1 MLFYY
6 GGPGATVSLSEPISF
21 QLSCFN
27 VFGAFLR
34 PRIPSSLAAACPQPA
49 ALCPGARILTTNAVF
64 LYAANQTL
72 TTLGNPTGDTRAT
85 LVVTGATQTYAIYA
99 SGYNFMNGVS
109 IQHIQV
115 DGARPAPGI
124 YPGGAALIEM
134 GGNSRGQIIHHVHA
148 FEPRAWS
155 AFHSQEGL
163 YWPQDGYTFYCE
175 GMQVHDNQF
184 GPSGHAPSG
193 ASQFKRD
200 NMGTYAPGQWADG
213 ISMACGVSNVYNNV
227 ITDATD
233 GAIVLFG
240 AQGTVVQNNRI
251 ISDQRQLLGGINM
264 VDYTSLG
271 NFSGVVVRNNVIKS
285 KVSLIKVGIAMGT
298 MVWGTDN
305 RTIAR
310 TFGGTVQNNVF
321 TSGASGYFGYAIAV
335 AGHANAV
342 VTGNVAKLA
351 NFGGVESPQC
361 FTSWFP
367 LPKPQGFVADPYTV
381 MSPPSLSAAGDLDV
395 HGDMASTPPPPSST
409 SYHTNDVASTTSVTL
424 TKEQFDELIRNQR
437 PARDDDAFSM
447 RQRLPP
453 ANPPV
458 FPDDS
463 KLTED
468 NYVDWVPTMP
478 PCPPSWAGFNA
489 RTNRATVPVAK
500 AVVPTKRSAPGKKGK
515 WDRSGPAP
523 SNCPACGQGKHWL
536 DKCPE
541 SRKRAKYLE
550 LKNAMKELQGSSSP
564 ASTFVATEAASKDQH
579 LSVVSSATFVNIG
592 PPAEILL
599 LDSASACHVVNDA
612 SFFDGPL
619 SPTPQ
624 VLQGL
629 GGTVKAS
636 GIGSVK
642 LVSDNGTRFTLNDVI
657 YAPESPANLISVR
670 AFDRKG
676 VRITFEHGQVELRTP
691 QGCIATA
698 SAIASCVYKLNAS
711 VQAASKDARHTLV
724 ATKSNRLPLLTLHRR
739 YGHASVQT
747 LKKLAASGQVE
758 GLDWPYSDF
767 ECDGFTCNACL
778 ASKAHRLPFP
788 SSSSHAAE
796 PLALVHS
803 DVLSFPE
810 ESLGHKRYLVTFIDD
825 FSRKTWVY
833 PIGHKSEVL
842 QTFKDWLLEIENTTG
857 RRVKTLRSD
866 NGGEYVSTAFNGYC
880 VARGIHRELT
890 IPYTPEQNGRAER
903 ANRSIVEGT
912 LALLSHSGLPRS
924 CWDEVAMCYI
934 HAKNL
939 SPHAALGGAIPNSRW
954 SGHTPSV
961 GGLRAFGCRA
971 WTTVPAHRR
980 DKLDPKGIPLV
991 FVGYDR
997 HAKAYRL
1004 LDPSSMRVSLGR
1016 NVTFVETEFPF
1027 AIAPTRVTQPSIPG
1041 YTPQPPPVEAPTPV
1055 EPPPR
1060 PPAPTP
1066 VEAPASPAST
1076 SSADNDDASSTTSAT
1091 TESAVNLPQPPPDPA
1106 PLAKVKPSWEYG
1118 DVAKVGPDPGKYGEV
1133 DARNIIDGPRT
1144 RRQPVPTMITR
1155 EQPVDGTDGPTA
1167 SFKSLLLAFASTKAG
1182 FADHDL
1188 SVVRDPANWGDVIRS
1203 GQEDVWGAPA
1213 QDEFDLLL
1221 NDYEVFQIVESCELP
1236 AGEILL
1242 RSGWVFRTKRNQ
1254 HGDIT
1259 DHKARL
1265 VAHGCAQ
1272 RPGLDFEKTYAPV
1285 VKFTSIRALI
1295 ALAAA
1300 NGYHVHQAD
1309 VNKAYLHGKLDKP
1322 LYMRVPQ
1329 GINLPGKIL
1338 KLSKSI
1344 YGLRQAGTIWN
1355 AEIDSTL
1362 RSLGYVPTRSDICI
1376 YRREHDGHSHYIAL
1390 YVDDL
1395 LLVGPS
1401 TAEIERV
1408 LDALELA
1415 YGIKRLGPAEY
1426 ILGIQVK
1433 RGQDGSITLSQE
1445 RYLRDILARFQ
1456 FTDAKPASIPMQPG
1470 VVLDFEDLAA
1480 TPQDRT
1486 RYLQAIGSL
1495 MYAAVGTRP
1504 DLAFV
1509 VSYLARFSQQPGPEH
1524 WTAIK
1529 QVLRYIKG
1537 TLDLGLTYRKTSQ
1550 PLHGYSDANWG
1561 ACLTTSRSTMGYA
1574 FILSGAAI
1582 AWCSKREHR
1591 VAKSTT
1597 DAEYLSLS
1605 YTSGDAIHL
1614 SELLAELGAPVS
1626 GPVVLYGDNQGSLA
1640 LAQHPTNHQG
1650 SRHVRISEHY
1660 VRERVAEKDIEV
1672 RYIATGDM
1680 IADIFTKALGPKPFI
1695 FHRENLGLRG
1705 AVSPRASRACLA
1717 RAPLALI
1724 FFLELSLLS
1733 SSALVLTHFVPRPQF
1748 LKYTTPGMILQ
1759 AGFSRLV
1766 ALVLLICRGPG
1777 AITTRNSFFG

>member
-1 MLFYY
+1 M
-6 GGPGATVSLSEPISF
+6 
-21 QLSCFN
+21 
-27 VFGAFLR
+27 
-34 PRIPSSLAAACPQPA
+34 
-49 ALCPGARILTTNAVF
+49 
-64 LYAANQTL
+64 
-72 TTLGNPTGDTRAT
+72 
-85 LVVTGATQTYAIYA
+85 
-99 SGYNFMNGVS
+99 
-109 IQHIQV
+109 
-115 DGARPAPGI
+115 
-124 YPGGAALIEM
+124 
-134 GGNSRGQIIHHVHA
+134 
-148 FEPRAWS
+148 
-155 AFHSQEGL
+155 
-163 YWPQDGYTFYCE
+163 
-175 GMQVHDNQF
+175 
-184 GPSGHAPSG
+184 
-193 ASQFKRD
+193 
-200 NMGTYAPGQWADG
+200 
-213 ISMACGVSNVYNNV
+213 
-227 ITDATD
+227 
-233 GAIVLFG
+233 
-240 AQGTVVQNNRI
+240 
-251 ISDQRQLLGGINM
+251 RQL
-264 VDYTSLG
+264 
-271 NFSGVVVRNNVIKS
+271 
-285 KVSLIKVGIAMGT
+285 
-298 MVWGTDN
+298 
-305 RTIAR
+305 
-310 TFGGTVQNNVF
+310 
-321 TSGASGYFGYAIAV
+321 
-335 AGHANAV
+335 
-342 VTGNVAKLA
+342 
-351 NFGGVESPQC
+351 
-361 FTSWFP
+361 
-367 LPKPQGFVADPYTV
+367 
-381 MSPPSLSAAGDLDV
+381 
-395 HGDMASTPPPPSST
+395 
-409 SYHTNDVASTTSVTL
+409 
-424 TKEQFDELIRNQR
+424 
-437 PARDDDAFSM
+437 
-447 RQRLPP
+447 LPP

-468 NYVDWVPTMP
+468 NYVDWDLTMSVTFAREVCAYLRKGTHDPSWPLALRSRWEDYAARALAGSLTVTTKATIGPIVQTGGSAHQCWLALAAHYAPSDAQAYSALIKDYFSMP
-478 PCPPSWAGFNA
+478 PCPPTWADLEQAIAARALDDLPHVFDGWRTMFYAMNICDNRLPRVKQIFASMETVA
-489 RTNRATVPVAK
+489 RTLRNESHPALVAK
-500 AVVPTKRSAPGKKGK
+500 AVAPTTSTAPGKKGK

-536 DKCPE
+536 DKCPD
-541 SRKRAKYLE
+541 SRKRAKYVE
-550 LKNAMKELQGSSSP
+550 LRNAMKALQGASSSTTT
-564 ASTFVATEAASKDQH
+564 ALVAAAETSKDQDM
-579 LSVVSSATFVNIG
+579 SFFSSATFVNVG
-592 PPAEILL
+592 QPDILL
-599 LDSASACHVVNDA
+599 LDSALVCHVVNNA

-619 SPTPQ
+619 SPTQQ

-629 GGTVKAS
+629 GGTLRAS
-636 GIGSVK
+636 GIGSIK
-642 LVSDNGTRFTLNDVI
+642 LVSDMGTTFTLNDVI

-676 VRITFEHGQVELRTP
+676 VRITFERGHVELRTP
-691 QGCIATA
+691 QGCFATA
-698 SAIASCVYKLNAS
+698 SAIASRVYKLNAS
-711 VQAASKDARHTLV
+711 VRAGSKGALPSLV
-724 ATKSNRLPLLTLHRR
+724 STKSTRLPLLTLHRR

-767 ECDGFTCNACL
+767 ECVDFSCNACL

-788 SSSSHAAE
+788 SLSSHAAE

-810 ESLGHKRYLVTFIDD
+810 ESLSHKQYLVAFIDD

-833 PIGHKSEVL
+833 PIGHKSEVF
-842 QTFKDWLLEIENTTG
+842 QTFKDCTDTDTETDTIQTRTDSDTIQIQDTRTGTDTKIPLPQHERGPPTPTPAQPQEHQPKRRQDQGTNTAMSSGTRDGPPHTDNVARRVKLELPTLNAGFKSRDVTRWLAGCEDAIESAEWNYGGKIAAVHLIREAGCKMEGEGADWYIDCRDKVKALKLWPEFAQEVKARFINEKTGLEAKHAFYNAHQTGTLSDFVATLIAARGQAGSIGGTQVISDELFKDHLLHRCDELLYLRATASLSFDVAKFTMNQLVAYLQSLWEAITLERATTGVRRMGLRNDQVRQEQNNSAAHQTSGRPMAGLDRTPRDKAPHEGRCFHCDVHGHIAADCPSKPGTSLTPAPLRPTPGPRMVAAIREYQESGDSTAFVGISSDSEEDDARWLAFQTDKEDTYWLLEIENATG
-857 RRVKTLRSD
+857 CRVKTLRSD

-880 VARGIHRELT
+880 VARGIRRELT

-912 LALLSHSGLPRS
+912 LSLLSHSGLPRS
-924 CWDEVAMCYI
+924 CWDEAAMCYI
-934 HAKNL
+934 HVKNL
-939 SPHAALGGAIPNSRW
+939 SPHAALGGDVPDRRW
-954 SGHTPSV
+954 SGHTPGV
-961 GGLRAFGCRA
+961 RGLRAFGCRA

-991 FVGYDR
+991 FVGHNR

-1004 LDPSSMRVSLGR
+1004 LDPSSMCMRLGR

-1027 AIAPTRVTQPSIPG
+1027 AIAPARVTQPSIPG
-1041 YTPQPPPVEAPTPV
+1041 YSPLLPPVQAPTPV
-1055 EPPPR
+1055 EPPPQ

-1076 SSADNDDASSTTSAT
+1076 SSAVNDDASSTTSAT
-1091 TESAVNLPQPPPDPA
+1091 MESAVNLPQPPPDPA
-1106 PLAKVKPSWEYG
+1106 PLAKVKPGWEYG
-1118 DVAKVGPDPGKYGEV
+1118 DVAKVGPDPGKYGEI

-1155 EQPVDGTDGPTA
+1155 EQTVEDPDGPSA
-1167 SFKSLLLAFASTKAG
+1167 SFKSLLLAFSSTKAG

-1188 SVVRDPANWGDVIRS
+1188 LVVRDPANWGD
-1203 GQEDVWGAPA
+1203 A
-1213 QDEFDLLL
+1213 EFNSLL
-1221 NDYEVFQIVESCELP
+1221 NDYGVFQIVESCELP

-1272 RPGLDFEKTYAPV
+1272 RPGFDFKKTYAPV
-1285 VKFTSIRALI
+1285 VKFMSIRALI

-1344 YGLRQAGTIWN
+1344 YRLRQAGTIWN

-1376 YRREHDGHSHYIAL
+1376 YRRKHNGHLHYIAL
-1390 YVDDL
+1390 YVNDL

-1401 TAEIERV
+1401 TAEIDRV

-1415 YGIKRLGPAEY
+1415 YGIKRLGPAKY

-1433 RGQDGSITLSQE
+1433 HGQDGSITLSQE

-1480 TPQDRT
+1480 TPQDCT
-1486 RYLQAIGSL
+1486 RYLQAIGLL

-1537 TLDLGLTYRKTSQ
+1537 TLGLGLTYRKTSQ

-1574 FILSGAAI
+1574 FIYSGGAI

-1597 DAEYLSLS
+1597 DAEYLSLL

-1614 SELLAELGAPVS
+1614 SELLAELGHPVP
-1626 GPVVLYGDNQGSLA
+1626 GPVVIYGDNQGSLA
-1640 LAQHPTNHQG
+1640 LAQHPTN
-1650 SRHVRISEHY
+1650 
-1660 VRERVAEKDIEV
+1660 
-1672 RYIATGDM
+1672 
-1680 IADIFTKALGPKPFI
+1680 
-1695 FHRENLGLRG
+1695 
-1705 AVSPRASRACLA
+1705 
-1717 RAPLALI
+1717 
-1724 FFLELSLLS
+1724 
-1733 SSALVLTHFVPRPQF
+1733 
-1748 LKYTTPGMILQ
+1748 
-1759 AGFSRLV
+1759 
-1766 ALVLLICRGPG
+1766 
-1777 AITTRNSFFG
+1777 

>member
-1 MLFYY
+1 
-6 GGPGATVSLSEPISF
+6 
-21 QLSCFN
+21 
-27 VFGAFLR
+27 
-34 PRIPSSLAAACPQPA
+34 
-49 ALCPGARILTTNAVF
+49 
-64 LYAANQTL
+64 
-72 TTLGNPTGDTRAT
+72 
-85 LVVTGATQTYAIYA
+85 
-99 SGYNFMNGVS
+99 
-109 IQHIQV
+109 
-115 DGARPAPGI
+115 
-124 YPGGAALIEM
+124 
-134 GGNSRGQIIHHVHA
+134 
-148 FEPRAWS
+148 
-155 AFHSQEGL
+155 
-163 YWPQDGYTFYCE
+163 
-175 GMQVHDNQF
+175 
-184 GPSGHAPSG
+184 
-193 ASQFKRD
+193 
-200 NMGTYAPGQWADG
+200 
-213 ISMACGVSNVYNNV
+213 
-227 ITDATD
+227 
-233 GAIVLFG
+233 
-240 AQGTVVQNNRI
+240 
-251 ISDQRQLLGGINM
+251 
-264 VDYTSLG
+264 
-271 NFSGVVVRNNVIKS
+271 
-285 KVSLIKVGIAMGT
+285 
-298 MVWGTDN
+298 
-305 RTIAR
+305 
-310 TFGGTVQNNVF
+310 
-321 TSGASGYFGYAIAV
+321 
-335 AGHANAV
+335 
-342 VTGNVAKLA
+342 
-351 NFGGVESPQC
+351 
-361 FTSWFP
+361 
-367 LPKPQGFVADPYTV
+367 
-381 MSPPSLSAAGDLDV
+381 MSPPSLSAAGDLDI
-395 HGDMASTPPPPSST
+395 HGDMAPTPPPPSST
-409 SYHTNDVASTTSVTL
+409 SYHTNDVASVTSVTL

-447 RQRLPP
+447 RQLLPP

-468 NYVDWVPTMP
+468 NYIDWDLTMARTTPRGLSPYAARALAGSLTITTKATIGPIVQTGGSAHECWLALAARYAPSDAQAYSALIRDYFSMP
-478 PCPPSWAGFNA
+478 PCPPTWAGFNA
-489 RTNRATVPVAK
+489 WTNRAMVLVNHLRMAQLDLEQAIAARALDDLPHVFDGWRTTFYAMNVHDNKLPRVDGDSK
-500 AVVPTKRSAPGKKGK
+500 AVAPTTSAAPGKKGK

-523 SNCPACGQGKHWL
+523 SNCLACGQGKHWL
-536 DKCPE
+536 DKCPD
-541 SRKRAKYLE
+541 SRKRAKYIE
-550 LKNAMKELQGSSSP
+550 LRNAMKALKGASP
-564 ASTFVATEAASKDQH
+564 STTTTLVAAAEVSKDQD
-579 LSVVSSATFVNIG
+579 LSYFSSAMFVNIG
-592 PPAEILL
+592 QPDVLL
-599 LDSASACHVVNDA
+599 LDSVSACHVVNNA

-619 SPTPQ
+619 SPTQQ

-629 GGTVKAS
+629 GGTVRAS

-642 LVSDNGTRFTLNDVI
+642 LVSDNGTEFTLNDVI
-657 YAPESPANLISVR
+657 YAPESPANLISVW
-670 AFDRKG
+670 AFDSKG
-676 VRITFEHGQVELRTP
+676 VRITFEHGHVELCTP

-698 SAIASCVYKLNAS
+698 SAIASRIYKLNAS
-711 VQAASKDARHTLV
+711 VRAGSKGALPSLV
-724 ATKSNRLPLLTLHRR
+724 STKSTRLPLLTLHRR
-739 YGHASVQT
+739 YGHTSVQT

-767 ECDGFTCNACL
+767 ECVDFSCNACL
-778 ASKAHRLPFP
+778 ASKAHCLPFP

-803 DVLSFPE
+803 DVLSFPK
-810 ESLGHKRYLVTFIDD
+810 ESLGHKWYLVTFIDD

-842 QTFKDWLLEIENTTG
+842 QTFKDWLLEIENATG

-880 VARGIHRELT
+880 VARGIRRELT
-890 IPYTPEQNGRAER
+890 IPYTPKQNGRAEQ

-924 CWDEVAMCYI
+924 CWDEAAMCYI

-939 SPHAALGGAIPNSRW
+939 LPHTALGGAIPNGRW
-954 SGHTPSV
+954 SGHTPGV

-991 FVGYDR
+991 FVGYNR
-997 HAKAYRL
+997 HAKSYRL

-1027 AIAPTRVTQPSIPG
+1027 AIAPTQVTQPSIPG
-1041 YTPQPPPVEAPTPV
+1041 YAPQPPPVEAPTPV

-1066 VEAPASPAST
+1066 VEAPASPEST
-1076 SSADNDDASSTTSAT
+1076 SSADNDDASSTTSTT
-1091 TESAVNLPQPPPDPA
+1091 TESAVTLPQPPPDPA
-1106 PLAKVKPSWEYG
+1106 PLAKVKPTWEYG
-1118 DVAKVGPDPGKYGEV
+1118 DVTKVGPDPGKYGEV

-1144 RRQPVPTMITR
+1144 HRQPVPTMITR
-1155 EQPVDGTDGPTA
+1155 EQPVEDPDGPTA
-1167 SFKSLLLAFASTKAG
+1167 SFKSLLLAFASTKAS

-1188 SVVRDPANWGDVIRS
+1188 SVVRDPANWGDVVRS

-1213 QDEFDLLL
+1213 QDEFDSLL

-1259 DHKARL
+1259 D
-1265 VAHGCAQ
+1265 HGCAQ

-1376 YRREHDGHSHYIAL
+1376 YRREHNGHSHYIAL

-1408 LDALELA
+1408 LDVLELA
-1415 YGIKRLGPAEY
+1415 YGIKRLGPAKY

-1550 PLHGYSDANWG
+1550 PLRGYSDANWG

-1650 SRHVRISEHY
+1650 SRHVRISEHC
-1660 VRERVAEKDIEV
+1660 VRERVAEKEIEV

-1680 IADIFTKALGPKPFI
+1680 IADIFTKALGPKSFM

-1705 AVSPRASRACLA
+1705 AV
-1717 RAPLALI
+1717 
-1724 FFLELSLLS
+1724 
-1733 SSALVLTHFVPRPQF
+1733 V
-1748 LKYTTPGMILQ
+1748 
-1759 AGFSRLV
+1759 
-1766 ALVLLICRGPG
+1766 
-1777 AITTRNSFFG
+1777 

>member
-1 MLFYY
+1 
-6 GGPGATVSLSEPISF
+6 
-21 QLSCFN
+21 
-27 VFGAFLR
+27 
-34 PRIPSSLAAACPQPA
+34 
-49 ALCPGARILTTNAVF
+49 
-64 LYAANQTL
+64 
-72 TTLGNPTGDTRAT
+72 
-85 LVVTGATQTYAIYA
+85 
-99 SGYNFMNGVS
+99 
-109 IQHIQV
+109 
-115 DGARPAPGI
+115 
-124 YPGGAALIEM
+124 
-134 GGNSRGQIIHHVHA
+134 
-148 FEPRAWS
+148 
-155 AFHSQEGL
+155 
-163 YWPQDGYTFYCE
+163 
-175 GMQVHDNQF
+175 
-184 GPSGHAPSG
+184 
-193 ASQFKRD
+193 
-200 NMGTYAPGQWADG
+200 
-213 ISMACGVSNVYNNV
+213 
-227 ITDATD
+227 
-233 GAIVLFG
+233 
-240 AQGTVVQNNRI
+240 
-251 ISDQRQLLGGINM
+251 
-264 VDYTSLG
+264 
-271 NFSGVVVRNNVIKS
+271 
-285 KVSLIKVGIAMGT
+285 
-298 MVWGTDN
+298 
-305 RTIAR
+305 
-310 TFGGTVQNNVF
+310 
-321 TSGASGYFGYAIAV
+321 
-335 AGHANAV
+335 
-342 VTGNVAKLA
+342 
-351 NFGGVESPQC
+351 
-361 FTSWFP
+361 
-367 LPKPQGFVADPYTV
+367 
-381 MSPPSLSAAGDLDV
+381 MSPPSPSAAGDLDV
-395 HGDMASTPPPPSST
+395 QSDMATTPPPPSSI
-409 SYHTNDVASTTSVTL
+409 NDVAPTTSVTL
-424 TKEQFDELIRNQR
+424 TQEQFDELIRNQR

-447 RQRLPP
+447 RQLLPP

-468 NYVDWVPTMP
+468 NYVDWDLTMSVTFAREVCAYLRKGTHDPSWPLALRSRWEDYAARALAGSLTVTTKATIGPIVQTGGSAHQCWLALAARYAPSDAQAYSALIKDYFSMP
-478 PCPPSWAGFNA
+478 PCPPTWAGFNA
-489 RTNRATVPVAK
+489 WTNRAMVLVNHLRMAQLDLEQAIAARALDDLPHVFDGWRTTFYAMNIRDNRLPRVEQIFASMETVARTLRNESNPALVAK
-500 AVVPTKRSAPGKKGK
+500 AVAPTTSAAPGKKGK
-515 WDRSGPAP
+515 WDRSGPAL

-536 DKCPE
+536 DKCPD
-541 SRKRAKYLE
+541 SGKRAKYVE
-550 LKNAMKELQGSSSP
+550 LRNAMKALQGASSSTTT
-564 ASTFVATEAASKDQH
+564 ALVAAAEASKDQDM
-579 LSVVSSATFVNIG
+579 SFFSSATFVNVG
-592 PPAEILL
+592 QPDILL
-599 LDSASACHVVNDA
+599 LDSASACHVVNNA

-619 SPTPQ
+619 SPTQQ

-629 GGTVKAS
+629 GGTLRAS
-636 GIGSVK
+636 GIGLIK
-642 LVSDNGTRFTLNDVI
+642 LVSDTGTTFTLNDVI
-657 YAPESPANLISVR
+657 YAPKSPANLILVR

-676 VRITFEHGQVELRTP
+676 VRITFERGHVELRTP
-691 QGCIATA
+691 QGCFATA

-711 VQAASKDARHTLV
+711 VRTGSKGALPSLV
-724 ATKSNRLPLLTLHRR
+724 STKSTRLPLLTLHRH

-767 ECDGFTCNACL
+767 EGVDFSCNACL

-810 ESLGHKRYLVTFIDD
+810 ESLSHKRYLVAFIDD

-833 PIGHKSEVL
+833 PIGHKSKVF
-842 QTFKDWLLEIENTTG
+842 QTFKDWLLEIKNATG
-857 RRVKTLRSD
+857 CRVKTLCSD

-880 VARGIHRELT
+880 VARGIRRELT
-890 IPYTPEQNGRAER
+890 IPYTPEQNGWAER

-912 LALLSHSGLPRS
+912 LSLLSHSGLPRS
-924 CWDEVAMCYI
+924 CWDEAAMCYI
-934 HAKNL
+934 HVKNL
-939 SPHAALGGAIPNSRW
+939 SPHAALGGDVPDRRW
-954 SGHTPSV
+954 LGHTPGV
-961 GGLRAFGCRA
+961 RGLRAFSCCA

-980 DKLDPKGIPLV
+980 DKLNPKGIPLV

-1004 LDPSSMRVSLGR
+1004 LDPSSMRVRLGR

-1027 AIAPTRVTQPSIPG
+1027 AIVPTRVTQPSIPG
-1041 YTPQPPPVEAPTPV
+1041 YSPLLPP
-1055 EPPPR
+1055 
-1060 PPAPTP
+1060 
-1066 VEAPASPAST
+1066 PAST
-1076 SSADNDDASSTTSAT
+1076 SSAVNDNTSSTTST
-1091 TESAVNLPQPPPDPA
+1091 TMESAVNLPQPPPDPA
-1106 PLAKVKPSWEYG
+1106 PLAKVKPGWEYS
-1118 DVAKVGPDPGKYGEV
+1118 DVTKVGPDPGKYGEI
-1133 DARNIIDGPRT
+1133 DTRNIIDGPRT

-1155 EQPVDGTDGPTA
+1155 EQTVKDPNRPSA
-1167 SFKSLLLAFASTKAG
+1167 SFKSLLLAFSSTKAG

-1188 SVVRDPANWGDVIRS
+1188 SVVCDPANWGDVIRS
-1203 GQEDVWGAPA
+1203 GQEDVWGAPVRVE
-1213 QDEFDLLL
+1213 DEFDSLL
-1221 NDYEVFQIVESCELP
+1221 NDYGVFQIVESGELP

-1242 RSGWVFRTKRNQ
+1242 RSGWVFWTKRNQ

-1272 RPGLDFEKTYAPV
+1272 HPGLDFEKTYAPV

-1300 NGYHVHQAD
+1300 NGYHVHQANI
-1309 VNKAYLHGKLDKP
+1309 NKAYLHGKLDKP

-1376 YRREHDGHSHYIAL
+1376 YRRKHNGHLHYIAL
-1390 YVDDL
+1390 YVDNL

-1401 TAEIERV
+1401 TAEIDRV

-1415 YGIKRLGPAEY
+1415 YGIKRLGPAKY

-1456 FTDAKPASIPMQPG
+1456 FTNAKPASIPMQPC

-1480 TPQDRT
+1480 TPQDCT

-1495 MYAAVGTRP
+1495 MYTAVGTRP

-1537 TLDLGLTYRKTSQ
+1537 TLGLGLTYRKTSQ

-1561 ACLTTSRSTMGYA
+1561 ACLTTSRLTMGYA
-1574 FILSGAAI
+1574 FIYSGGAI

-1614 SELLAELGAPVS
+1614 SELLAELGHPVP
-1626 GPVVLYGDNQGSLA
+1626 GPVVIYGDNQGSLA

-1660 VRERVAEKDIEV
+1660 VRERVAEKEIDIV
-1672 RYIATGDM
+1672 YIATADM
-1680 IADIFTKALGPKPFI
+1680 FADIFTKALGPKLFL
-1695 FHRENLGLRG
+1695 FHRENLGLRV
-1705 AVSPRASRACLA
+1705 AV
-1717 RAPLALI
+1717 
-1724 FFLELSLLS
+1724 
-1733 SSALVLTHFVPRPQF
+1733 V
-1748 LKYTTPGMILQ
+1748 
-1759 AGFSRLV
+1759 
-1766 ALVLLICRGPG
+1766 
-1777 AITTRNSFFG
+1777 

>member
-1 MLFYY
+1 
-6 GGPGATVSLSEPISF
+6 
-21 QLSCFN
+21 
-27 VFGAFLR
+27 
-34 PRIPSSLAAACPQPA
+34 
-49 ALCPGARILTTNAVF
+49 
-64 LYAANQTL
+64 
-72 TTLGNPTGDTRAT
+72 
-85 LVVTGATQTYAIYA
+85 
-99 SGYNFMNGVS
+99 
-109 IQHIQV
+109 
-115 DGARPAPGI
+115 
-124 YPGGAALIEM
+124 
-134 GGNSRGQIIHHVHA
+134 
-148 FEPRAWS
+148 
-155 AFHSQEGL
+155 
-163 YWPQDGYTFYCE
+163 
-175 GMQVHDNQF
+175 
-184 GPSGHAPSG
+184 
-193 ASQFKRD
+193 
-200 NMGTYAPGQWADG
+200 
-213 ISMACGVSNVYNNV
+213 
-227 ITDATD
+227 
-233 GAIVLFG
+233 
-240 AQGTVVQNNRI
+240 
-251 ISDQRQLLGGINM
+251 
-264 VDYTSLG
+264 
-271 NFSGVVVRNNVIKS
+271 
-285 KVSLIKVGIAMGT
+285 
-298 MVWGTDN
+298 
-305 RTIAR
+305 
-310 TFGGTVQNNVF
+310 
-321 TSGASGYFGYAIAV
+321 
-335 AGHANAV
+335 
-342 VTGNVAKLA
+342 
-351 NFGGVESPQC
+351 
-361 FTSWFP
+361 
-367 LPKPQGFVADPYTV
+367 

-395 HGDMASTPPPPSST
+395 HGDMASTPPPPSSM
-409 SYHTNDVASTTSVTL
+409 SYHTNDIASTTYVTL

-489 RTNRATVPVAK
+489 RTNRATVPDAK

-536 DKCPE
+536 NKCPE
-541 SRKRAKYLE
+541 SCKRAKYLE

-739 YGHASVQT
+739 YGHTSVQT

-866 NGGEYVSTAFNGYC
+866 NGGKYVSTAFNGYC

-890 IPYTPEQNGRAER
+890 IPYTRAKR
-903 ANRSIVEGT
+903 TSRLT
-912 LALLSHSGLPRS
+912 RP
-924 CWDEVAMCYI
+924 
-934 HAKNL
+934 
-939 SPHAALGGAIPNSRW
+939 LGGAIPNSRW

-971 WTTVPAHRR
+971 WTTVPAHRW

-1027 AIAPTRVTQPSIPG
+1027 ARAPTRVTQPSIPG
-1041 YTPQPPPVEAPTPV
+1041 YTPQPPPV

-1076 SSADNDDASSTTSAT
+1076 SSADNDNTSSTTSAT
-1091 TESAVNLPQPPPDPA
+1091 TASAVNLPQPPPDPA
-1106 PLAKVKPSWEYG
+1106 PLTKVKPSWEYG

-1155 EQPVDGTDGPTA
+1155 EQPVDGTDGPTT

-1203 GQEDVWGAPA
+1203 GQEDIWGAPA
-1213 QDEFDLLL
+1213 QDEFDSLL

-1272 RPGLDFEKTYAPV
+1272 HPGLDFEKTYTPV
-1285 VKFTSIRALI
+1285 VKFMSIRALI

-1329 GINLPGKIL
+1329 GISSNITTVRPVNWRESWDGFPG
-1338 KLSKSI
+1338 
-1344 YGLRQAGTIWN
+1344 W
-1355 AEIDSTL
+1355 
-1362 RSLGYVPTRSDICI
+1362 
-1376 YRREHDGHSHYIAL
+1376 
-1390 YVDDL
+1390 
-1395 LLVGPS
+1395 
-1401 TAEIERV
+1401 
-1408 LDALELA
+1408 
-1415 YGIKRLGPAEY
+1415 
-1426 ILGIQVK
+1426 
-1433 RGQDGSITLSQE
+1433 
-1445 RYLRDILARFQ
+1445 
-1456 FTDAKPASIPMQPG
+1456 
-1470 VVLDFEDLAA
+1470 
-1480 TPQDRT
+1480 
-1486 RYLQAIGSL
+1486 
-1495 MYAAVGTRP
+1495 
-1504 DLAFV
+1504 
-1509 VSYLARFSQQPGPEH
+1509 
-1524 WTAIK
+1524 
-1529 QVLRYIKG
+1529 
-1537 TLDLGLTYRKTSQ
+1537 TSQ
-1550 PLHGYSDANWG
+1550 DCA
-1561 ACLTTSRSTMGYA
+1561 TS
-1574 FILSGAAI
+1574 
-1582 AWCSKREHR
+1582 
-1591 VAKSTT
+1591 
-1597 DAEYLSLS
+1597 
-1605 YTSGDAIHL
+1605 
-1614 SELLAELGAPVS
+1614 
-1626 GPVVLYGDNQGSLA
+1626 
-1640 LAQHPTNHQG
+1640 
-1650 SRHVRISEHY
+1650 
-1660 VRERVAEKDIEV
+1660 
-1672 RYIATGDM
+1672 
-1680 IADIFTKALGPKPFI
+1680 
-1695 FHRENLGLRG
+1695 
-1705 AVSPRASRACLA
+1705 
-1717 RAPLALI
+1717 
-1724 FFLELSLLS
+1724 
-1733 SSALVLTHFVPRPQF
+1733 
-1748 LKYTTPGMILQ
+1748 
-1759 AGFSRLV
+1759 
-1766 ALVLLICRGPG
+1766 
-1777 AITTRNSFFG
+1777 